1 MEAAR
6 LEHSPARVWTWP
18 VIRPSAQGVIYV
30 VLFVLVANMVLMPLA
45 LVVTTAFNL
54 GPTARPAEFSF
65 DYFRQAWTSATTWTV
80 LANTAIFALGS
91 TVLAMTIGV
100 FFAFM
105 VERTDMPLKNF
116 AFAVVPLT
124 IAMPGLLYGIAW
136 VLLLSPRIGLFNL
149 GLLGLFGKD
158 SGVLTGWAHLGF
170 DGPPIQPYSMLG
182 MIFVDAIRGVGVVFL
197 MTSGIFRNMDPSLEE
212 AAMVSGAAPNR
223 VARLITLKLMMPGI
237 LAAFVYSITG
247 SLETFEVPAIMGL
260 PGNIHLLST
269 KIYLLNKTDDEAVA
283 SSIGIVFILLAIVF
297 VYFYSRL
304 TRRIEKFSTVTGKAY
319 RPRVM
324 RIGTFKYVA
333 AGLVWLYLGIV
344 VIAPF
349 FVMVWASIQ
358 PYYAVPSAAALAR
371 VTFDAYSFIFT
382 NPQAVTALVNT
393 LLLAL
398 VAPTV
403 TILLCTLISWYV
415 VRSRMRGKRL
425 LDVLAFLPNSVP
437 SIMIA
442 LALVY
447 LFLTVP
453 WRLIPIYGTVW
464 IITLAVVTRYLAF
477 GSRTMHGAVLQL
489 HHDLEEAAQVGGVSW
504 ARAFRYIVLPLLFP
518 AIVSG
523 WVFVALHA
531 VRETTMALMLYSPN
545 SRVISLLMWDS
556 WQSGDVNRAAATG
569 VVLMFC
575 TGVIILFGRYV
586 DQRRLKR
593 GRDSRLTTHDSRQG
607 RRTHLDAP

>member
-1 MEAAR
+1 MVAAR
-6 LEHSPARVWTWP
+6 LERTPARAWTWP
-18 VIRPSAQGVIYV
+18 ALRMTPQGVVYV
-30 VLFVLVANMVLMPLA
+30 VLFVLVANLVLMPLIM
-45 LVVTTAFNL
+45 VVTSAVNL
-54 GPTARPAEFSF
+54 GPTARPAEFSLEF
-65 DYFRQAWTSATTWTV
+65 FRQAWTAPTTWTV
-80 LANTAIFALGS
+80 LGNTAIFAVGS
-91 TVLAMTIGV
+91 TLLAMIIGV

-105 VERTDMPLKNF
+105 VERTDLPLKNF
-116 AFAVVPLT
+116 AYAVVPLT

-149 GLLGLFGKD
+149 ALLALFGRD
-158 SGVLTGWAHLGF
+158 TGLLTGWAHIGF

-182 MIFVDAIRGVGVVFL
+182 MIFVDAIRSVGVVFL
-197 MTSGIFRNMDPSLEE
+197 MTLGTFRNMDPSLEE
-212 AAMVSGAAPNR
+212 AAMVSGAAPSR
-223 VARLITLKLMMPGI
+223 VTRLITLKLMLPGI

-247 SLETFEVPAIMGL
+247 SLETFEVPAVMGL

-269 KIYLLNKTDDEAVA
+269 KIYLLNKTDDGAIA

-297 VYFYSRL
+297 VYIYSRL

-324 RIGTFKYVA
+324 KIGNFRYVA
-333 AGLVWLYLGIV
+333 AFLVWLYLAVV

-358 PYYAVPSAAALAR
+358 PYYAVPSAQALGR
-371 VTFDAYSFIFT
+371 ITFDAYAFIFT
-382 NPQAVTALVNT
+382 NPQGATALVNT
-393 LLLAL
+393 LLLTLA
-398 VAPTV
+398 APTL
-403 TILLCTLISWYV
+403 TMLLCVLISWYV
-415 VRSRMRGKRL
+415 VRSKLRGKRL
-425 LDVLAFLPNSVP
+425 LDVLAFLPNSIP

-442 LALVY
+442 LAFVY

-504 ARAFRYIVLPLLFP
+504 LRAFRYIVLPLLFP

-569 VVLMFC
+569 VVLMFF
-575 TGVIILFGRYV
+575 TGVIILLGRYV
-586 DQRRLKR
+586 DQRRLR
-593 GRDSRLTTHDSRQG
+593 HSVTS
-607 RRTHLDAP
+607 

>member
-6 LEHSPARVWTWP
+6 LERTPARALTWP
-18 VIRPSAQGVIYV
+18 TIRLTPQSAVYIA
-30 VLFVLVANMVLMPLA
+30 LFVLVANMVLAPLVMV
-45 LVVTTAFNL
+45 LTTAFNL
-54 GPTARPAEFSF
+54 GPTARPAEFSLDF
-65 DYFRQAWTSATTWTV
+65 VRQAWTSPTTWAV
-80 LANTAIFALGS
+80 LGNTAVFALVS
-91 TVLAMTIGV
+91 TLLAMTIGV

-158 SGVLTGWAHLGF
+158 TGLLTSWLQVGL
-170 DGPPIQPYSMLG
+170 DGPPIQAYSMAG

-197 MTSGIFRNMDPSLEE
+197 MTIGIFRNMDPSLEE
-212 AAMVSGAAPNR
+212 AAMVSGAAPSR
-223 VARLITLKLMMPGI
+223 VARSITLKLMLPGL
-237 LAAFVYSITG
+237 LAAFIYSITS

-269 KIYLLNKTDDEAVA
+269 KIYLLNKTDDEAIA
-283 SSIGIVFILLAIVF
+283 SSIGIVFILLAVVF

-304 TRRIEKFSTVTGKAY
+304 TRRIEKFSTITGKAY

-324 RIGTFKYVA
+324 KIGTFKYVA
-333 AGLVWLYLGIV
+333 AGLVWLYLTV
-344 VIAPF
+344 VVLAPF
-349 FVMVWASIQ
+349 LVMVWASIQ
-358 PYYAVPSAAALAR
+358 PYYAVPSPQALGR
-371 VTFDAYSFIFT
+371 VTLDAYAYVFT
-382 NPQAVTALVNT
+382 QPSAAIALFNT
-393 LLLAL
+393 LLLTL
-398 VAPTV
+398 VAPTI
-403 TILLCTLISWYV
+403 TMLLTTLVAWYV
-415 VRSRMRGKRL
+415 VRSQMRGKRL
-425 LDVLAFLPNSVP
+425 LDVLAFLPNSIP

-453 WRLIPIYGTVW
+453 WRLVPIYGTVW
-464 IITLAVVTRYLAF
+464 IITLPVVTRYLAF

-504 ARAFRYIVLPLLFP
+504 GKALRYIVLPLLFP
-518 AIVSG
+518 SIVSG

-531 VRETTMALMLYSPN
+531 VRETTMALMLYSPD
-545 SRVISLLMWDS
+545 SRVISLLMWDT
-556 WQSGDVNRAAATG
+556 WQSGDVNKAAATG
-569 VVLMFC
+569 VVLMLV
-575 TGVIILFGRYV
+575 TGLIILAGRFV
-586 DQRRLKR
+586 DQRRAR
-593 GRDSRLTTHDSRQG
+593 RLS
-607 RRTHLDAP
+607 PS

>member
-6 LEHSPARVWTWP
+6 LERTPARARPWTLP
-18 VIRPSAQGVIYV
+18 EIHLSPQLVVFV
-30 VLFVLVANMVLMPLA
+30 VLFVLIANMVLLPLVM
-45 LVVTTAFNL
+45 VVTTALNL
-54 GPTARPAEFSF
+54 GPTAKTAGVTL
-65 DYFRQAWTSATTWTV
+65 DYFRQAWASPVTWTV
-80 LANTAIFALGS
+80 LGNTAIFAVGS
-91 TVLAMTIGV
+91 TLLAMTIGV

-105 VERTDMPLKNF
+105 VERTDMPMKNF
-116 AFAVVPLT
+116 AYAVVPLT

-149 GLLGLFGKD
+149 ALLGLFGKD
-158 SGVLTGWAHLGF
+158 SGLLTSWANIGF
-170 DGPPIQPYSMLG
+170 DGPPIQAYSMLG
-182 MIFVDAIRGVGVVFL
+182 MIFVDAIRGTGVVFL
-197 MTSGIFRNMDPSLEE
+197 MTIGIFRNMDPSLEE
-212 AAMVSGAAPNR
+212 AAMVSGASAR
-223 VARLITLKLMMPGI
+223 KVARRITLSLMLPGI

-304 TRRIEKFSTVTGKAY
+304 TRRIEKFTTVTGKAY

-324 RIGTFKYVA
+324 KVGKFRYIA
-333 AGLVWLYLGIV
+333 AALVWLYLLV
-344 VIAPF
+344 VVVAPF

-358 PYYAVPSAAALAR
+358 PYYAVPSPQALGR
-371 VTFDAYSFIFT
+371 ITFDAYAFIFT
-382 NPQAVTALVNT
+382 NPQGATALVNT
-393 LLLAL
+393 LLLTL

-403 TILLCTLISWYV
+403 TMLLCTLVSWYV
-415 VRSRMRGKRL
+415 VRSKMRGKRL
-425 LDVLAFLPNSVP
+425 LDVLAFLPNSIP

-442 LALVY
+442 LAFVY

-464 IITLAVVTRYLAF
+464 IIAVAVTTRYLAF

-504 ARAFRYIVLPLLFP
+504 GKAFRYIVLPLLFP
-518 AIVSG
+518 SIVSG

-531 VRETTMALMLYSPN
+531 VRETTMALMLYSPS
-545 SRVISLLMWDS
+545 SRVISLLMWDT
-556 WQSGDVNRAAATG
+556 WQSGDVNKATATG
-569 VVLMFC
+569 VVLMVV
-575 TGVIILFGRYV
+575 TGVIIAAGRYV
-586 DQRRLKR
+586 DQRRA
-593 GRDSRLTTHDSRQG
+593 
-607 RRTHLDAP
+607 RRFASH

>member
-1 MEAAR
+1 MIESATLSDLMEAAR
-6 LEHSPARVWTWP
+6 LERTPTRAWTWP
-18 VIRPSAQGVIYV
+18 VVR
-30 VLFVLVANMVLMPLA
+30 
-45 LVVTTAFNL
+45 
-54 GPTARPAEFSF
+54 
-65 DYFRQAWTSATTWTV
+65 
-80 LANTAIFALGS
+80 
-91 TVLAMTIGV
+91 VLAMTIGV

-105 VERTDMPLKNF
+105 VERTDLPLKNF
-116 AFAVVPLT
+116 AYAVVPLT

-158 SGVLTGWAHLGF
+158 TGLLTGWAHIGF
-170 DGPPIQPYSMLG
+170 DGPPIQAYSMAG

-197 MTSGIFRNMDPSLEE
+197 MTVGIFRNMDPSLEE
-212 AAMVSGAAPNR
+212 AAMVSGAAPSR
-223 VARLITLKLMMPGI
+223 VARLITLKLMLPGI
-237 LAAFVYSITG
+237 LAAFIYSITG

-283 SSIGIVFILLAIVF
+283 GSIGIVFILMAIMF

-304 TRRIEKFSTVTGKAY
+304 TRRIEKFSTVSGKAY

-324 RIGTFKYVA
+324 KIGTFKYVA
-333 AGLVWLYLGIV
+333 AALVWVYLAVV

-358 PYYAVPSAAALAR
+358 PYYAVPSAQAIGR
-371 VTFDAYSFIFT
+371 ISFDAYTFIFT
-382 NPQAVTALVNT
+382 NPQASTALVNT

-398 VAPTV
+398 VAPTI

-425 LDVLAFLPNSVP
+425 LDVLAFLPNAVP
-437 SIMIA
+437 SIMIG
-442 LALVY
+442 LALVF

-477 GSRTMHGAVLQL
+477 GSRMMHGAVLQL

-504 ARAFRYIVLPLLFP
+504 AKAFRFIVLPLLFP
-518 AIVSG
+518 SIVSG

-531 VRETTMALMLYSPN
+531 VRETTMALMLYSPS
-545 SRVISLLMWDS
+545 SRVISLLMWDT
-556 WQSGDVNRAAATG
+556 WQSGDVNRATATG
-569 VVLMFC
+569 VVLMLA
-575 TGVIILFGRYV
+575 TGLIILLGRYV
-586 DQRRLKR
+586 DQRRVR
-593 GRDSRLTTHDSRQG
+593 HTAT
-607 RRTHLDAP
+607 RT